1 MSVFV
6 IRHGEPELPA
16 GAGQHFLLDTGT
28 LSLLAHSHGVPALK
42 TWKAPVIGYVSPT
55 AQRGTE
61 VMGG

>member
-28 LSLLAHSHGVPALK
+28 LSLLAHSHGIPAPR
-42 TWKAPVIGYVSPT
+42 TWNAPVIGYVSPT